1 MILNQLKI
9 YSNKL
14 ILIVGI
20 IFFLALNSNV
30 VAKSND
36 LGTSEFKT
44 NIFATEYIKKN
55 KYATEKDNQIF
66 DLLYSAEYTEQFNNL
81 MDFLSDY
88 KYYYIG
94 FDTIYF
100 WNSEDLKIFAMAD
113 NLSWRDFPARLIFHL
128 QNVNPGTQAYMYS
141 MSVSDAINGIFDNI
155 TTGLYNNQ
163 VISEVSAPYFIHKND
178 SSSRALGCVSQKNLE
193 DESYDYSFIGW
204 FTNTYINY
212 YVPKNLD
219 TDYSWNY
226 YSKIKILDTVY
237 ESYSILYSPRNIYNQ
252 DIDCSDKSKI
262 IVEFDAPLDEDYLF
276 DFDFKIK
283 TDKSSNLP
291 TPTMRSDKDSNIH
304 IEEIM
309 NKIETDNGYE
319 YSGKF
324 GLDVVK
330 NNKFKFV
337 IDVKN
342 YKNILN
348 LYFETN
354 LNYEVSYVYDK
365 DDDNYYKSINMKDI
379 YGLYLMPKTLSNEN
393 MQAIYLK
400 GRYDIEFRKNYTDN
414 GYDVEDKFIDYS
426 NEILEVKSL
435 GNEYNNLIY
444 FVNLD
449 YSNGDD
455 DYYIKFDTRY
465 YNYTIKEYAY
475 SSPEIENPNTGD
487 VIQLP
492 EMDVIGPGAE
502 NSLSDYLNSAR
513 NFIQS
518 ISIYIREY
526 MGVISYLFTSFPN
539 MVKSGI
545 ITLFIIFVICCLIKV
560 GRG

>member
-1 MILNQLKI
+1 MSKSIMSSLTNKFIFVLLTLIFTFTFNSKVLASDQGMAI
-9 YSNKL
+9 Y
-14 ILIVGI
+14 
-20 IFFLALNSNV
+20 
-30 VAKSND
+30 D
-36 LGTSEFKT
+36 R
-44 NIFATEYIKKN
+44 NIFATKYIRKN
-55 KYATEKDNQIF
+55 QFASDTDNQIY
-66 DLLYSAEYTEQFNNL
+66 DLLYSKDYINEYNNL
-81 MDFLSDY
+81 MNYAKNY

-94 FDTIYF
+94 WDTIYF
-100 WNSEDLKIFAMAD
+100 WNDKDIKLFAITD
-113 NLSWRDFPARLIFHL
+113 NVSFNSFPQQTVFRFKNINKDIKYF
-128 QNVNPGTQAYMYS
+128 AYK
-141 MSVSDAINGIFDNI
+141 MSVSDAINGNFDNVKLMVFNPNETI
-155 TTGLYNNQ
+155 PAST
-163 VISEVSAPYFIHKND
+163 PYFMMK
-178 SSSRALGCVSQKNLE
+178 SSYSMPRSTVSMKIL
-193 DESYDYSFIGW
+193 DENEEYYSFIGW
-204 FTNTYINY
+204 HTNY
-212 YVPKNLD
+212 YITYYLPDDIDAGGFNYFSKLKIMD
-219 TDYSWNY
+219 TIYYNNSIIYSPTN
-226 YSKIKILDTVY
+226 
-237 ESYSILYSPRNIYNQ
+237 SYSN

-276 DFDFKIK
+276 DFNFKIK

-365 DDDNYYKSINMKDI
+365 DDDNHYQTINMKDI

-414 GYDVEDKFIDYS
+414 GYDVEDKFTDYS
-426 NEILEVKSL
+426 YEVLEVKSL

-526 MGVISYLFTSFPN
+526 MGVISYLFTSLPP